1 MMNNL
6 VLTVTQLNTYAKNL
20 LEQDP
25 HLQNVFVVGE
35 ISNFTNHYRSGHWY
49 LSLKDENAVISAVMF
64 RFAAERLRFVPQ
76 DGMRVICR
84 GRVSLYDRDGRYQL
98 NIEDM
103 QPDGLGALS
112 LAFEQLKEKL
122 SKLGLFDQEHKKT
135 LPAFP
140 RTIGV
145 ITSPTGAAVQDIL
158 NILSR
163 RYPVARVLMCPVQVQ
178 GESAAGQLTDAVNT
192 LSVREDVDVI
202 IIGRGGGSMED
213 LWAFNSEEL
222 AFAIYNCPI
231 PIISAVGHET
241 DFTISDFVAD
251 LRAPTPSAAAELAV
265 PQLTDIQAIL
275 SYYQTQMKNRMMQRL
290 DNETKLLERL
300 ASSPKLTTPHT
311 MLDPY
316 FQRLDGLEQRFS
328 SATHRMMDRH
338 TAAFDTLSAR
348 LQAYSPLGV
357 LKRGY
362 ALAKKEDTLIR
373 SAQQLQA
380 GDRIQLTL
388 GQGSAT
394 CVVESKEET

>member
-1 MMNNL
+1 MNNL

-35 ISNFTNHYRSGHWY
+35 ISNFTSHYRSGHWY

-64 RFAAERLRFVPQ
+64 RFAAERMRFVPQ

-98 NIEDM
+98 YIEDM

-140 RTIGV
+140 KTIGV

-265 PQLTDIQAIL
+265 PQLTDIRATL
-275 SYYQTQMKNRMMQRL
+275 SYYQVQMRNRMIQRL
-290 DNETKLLERL
+290 DSETKLLERL

-328 SATHRMMDRH
+328 SATHRLLDQH

-373 SAQQLQA
+373 SAHQLQA